1 MKTFNKL
8 MGDIQ
13 TVKGLVDKYKPV
25 VQDKI
30 KEYKPII
37 KKDAEKV
44 IREYVKLHGRVML
57 RQKLNAIAKDF
68 PGNENVILNAGLQFL
83 SLEK

>member
-1 MKTFNKL
+1 MKTFEKL

-30 KEYKPII
+30 KEYKPIL
-37 KKDAEKV
+37 KQDATKMKNQFEKDV
-44 IREYVKLHGRVML
+44 L
-57 RQKLNAIAKDF
+57 
-68 PGNENVILNAGLQFL
+68 PGLKNMANQF
-83 SLEK
+83 KMK

>member
-1 MKTFNKL
+1 MKSFEKL
-8 MGDIQ
+8 MGDIE

-37 KKDAEKV
+37 KKD
-44 IREYVKLHGRVML
+44 L
-57 RQKLNAIAKDF
+57 
-68 PGNENVILNAGLQFL
+68 ENVKNQF
-83 SLEK
+83 EKDVLPGMKKFGNTFKDSFKDKGVNSKSFKKSF